1 LPLHGLQASV
11 RRRDGDIRG
20 SACRGFH
27 PLEWKYQEFL
37 LRSEHRDMRRP
48 GTRSGFLYELR
59 FQGGYQQREG
69 NCHRLRAG
77 RHARSARRVVPA
89 AGRHLYLDPAAVDE
103 GPRPSTI
110 RPRAQL
116 KERVDKAYAHAG
128 TAAGEPGRVRSSYS
142 CASSNSL
149 VPAPSTTRATNG
161 ARPAAPRKPGL
172 KGGKRPNRTPDKWA
186 ILSTWPLVRTSLR

>member
-1 LPLHGLQASV
+1 QCLAAGGL
-11 RRRDGDIRG
+11 
-20 SACRGFH
+20 
-27 PLEWKYQEFL
+27 
-37 LRSEHRDMRRP
+37 
-48 GTRSGFLYELR
+48 SGPPE
-59 FQGGYQQREG
+59 
-69 NCHRLRAG
+69 
-77 RHARSARRVVPA
+77 RVSPA

-116 KERVDKAYAHAG
+116 KERVDKAYAQAG

-161 ARPAAPRKPGL
+161 PRPPPPPNPRL
-172 KGGKRPNRTPDKWA
+172 Q
-186 ILSTWPLVRTSLR
+186 